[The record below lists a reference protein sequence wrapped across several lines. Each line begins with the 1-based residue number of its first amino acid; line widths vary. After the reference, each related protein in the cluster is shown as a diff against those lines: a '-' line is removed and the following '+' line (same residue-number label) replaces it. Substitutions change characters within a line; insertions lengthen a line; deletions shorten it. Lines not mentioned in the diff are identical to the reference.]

1 MRSGNGGSARGAKAG
16 TPVESGERVIRV
28 WDLPTRLF
36 HWLLAALVVAAVV
49 TVKLGGNA
57 MVWHGRIGL
66 AILGLVVFRL
76 AWGVVGSTYA
86 RFTDFVPG
94 PRAIRD
100 YLAGRW
106 DGVGHNP
113 LGALSVLAL
122 IGVVA
127 FQVSTGLFS
136 NDDIAFNGPLVPL
149 VSSDTSGWLAG
160 LHRQTEWYLY
170 GLVALHVLAVL
181 YYVRA
186 KRDDILSPMIT
197 GRKAVRGAHREAHGG
212 GLAAFIVAA
221 ILAAG
226 VVWAASGALVP
237 PPPPPP
243 PAPAW

>member
-1 MRSGNGGSARGAKAG
+1 MSEHIIK
-16 TPVESGERVIRV
+16 V

-36 HWLLAALVVAAVV
+36 HWSLAMLVVAAVV
-49 TVKLGGNA
+49 TVKIGGNA
-57 MVWHGRIGL
+57 MLWHGRIGL
-66 AILGLVVFRL
+66 AIVGLVVFRI

-122 IGVVA
+122 LGVVA
-127 FQVSTGLFS
+127 FQVGTGLFS
-136 NDDIAFNGPLVPL
+136 NDDIAFNGPLVPA
-149 VSSDTSGWLAG
+149 VSSDTSGWLSG
-160 LHRQTEWYLY
+160 LHRQGEWFLY
-170 GLVALHVLAVL
+170 GLVVLHVAAVL

-186 KRDDILSPMIT
+186 RRDDILTPMIT
-197 GRKAVRGAHREAHGG
+197 GRKRVEGEHREARGG
-212 GLAAFIVAA
+212 GVAAFVIALTVALGA
-221 ILAAG
+221 
-226 VVWAASGALVP
+226 VWAASGALLP

-243 PAPAW
+243 PANMGW